1 MGAHLLIEIDDFI
14 RKRSCGPP
22 RELQDAK
29 RAGGQVQSPGGGM
42 PSGPFMVVLCDLF
55 GGLGSVGLGSLWA
68 GRGGANIVLFF
79 GNPSVEYFRSGVDH
93 CVFDKCHLWALTI
106 KRSAHICG

>member
-68 GRGGANIVLFF
+68 GRGGANIVCFLATLPRNILGVVSTTVFLTNVTF
-79 GNPSVEYFRSGVDH
+79 G
-93 CVFDKCHLWALTI
+93 C
-106 KRSAHICG
+106 

>member
-22 RELQDAK
+22 RELRELRDAK
-29 RAGGQVQSPGGGM
+29 RAGGQVQSPGGWM
-42 PSGPFMVVLCDLF
+42 PSGSFMVVLCDLF

-68 GRGGANIVLFF
+68 GRGGANIVCFLATLPRNILGVVSTTVFLTNVTF
-79 GNPSVEYFRSGVDH
+79 GR
-93 CVFDKCHLWALTI
+93 
-106 KRSAHICG
+106 